1 MSLPDKR
8 DRISHRAPRL
18 LWQQVYDD
26 VMGDIRSGALAVDDR
41 LPSELEMAE
50 QYGVSRDV
58 IRRAK
63 EELAGQG
70 WLIVLHGRGT
80 FVARVCGGDAAA
92 RVRGAGGRR
101 RPSWPTRAR
110 GMKTRRCCRRPSIC
124 SRFAPRTIQRFERL
138 TAACAGPLAGLAS
151 LRPARPSGPSWPR
164 SPTTPTPGG
173 AAGACSP
180 RRCWPPSR
188 APPAST
194 TPKTR

>member
-8 DRISHRAPRL
+8 DHINHRAPRL

-26 VMGDIRSGALAVDDR
+26 VLGEISSGTLAVDDR

-80 FVARVCGGDAAA
+80 FVAHPHPGD
-92 RVRGAGGRR
+92 
-101 RPSWPTRAR
+101 S
-110 GMKTRRCCRRPSIC
+110 K
-124 SRFAPRTIQRFERL
+124 
-138 TAACAGPLAGLAS
+138 
-151 LRPARPSGPSWPR
+151 
-164 SPTTPTPGG
+164 
-173 AAGACSP
+173 
-180 RRCWPPSR
+180 
-188 APPAST
+188 
-194 TPKTR
+194 